1 MENKEANPG
10 SKEVILEK
18 KIDKPIDAN
27 SIAGMIWDKSLS

>member
-1 MENKEANPG
+1 MHG
-10 SKEVILEK
+10 VILEK